1 LEKTNPTFFYAK
13 RDIPSDE
20 RKRTA
25 SSFPVAK
32 AFVTGGSGG
41 LGAVIAKALAENG
54 ADVALSYSGNRD
66 AAELVARNQRSLR
79 DIIYLL

>member
-1 LEKTNPTFFYAK
+1 M
-13 RDIPSDE
+13 
-20 RKRTA
+20 
-25 SSFPVAK
+25 AK